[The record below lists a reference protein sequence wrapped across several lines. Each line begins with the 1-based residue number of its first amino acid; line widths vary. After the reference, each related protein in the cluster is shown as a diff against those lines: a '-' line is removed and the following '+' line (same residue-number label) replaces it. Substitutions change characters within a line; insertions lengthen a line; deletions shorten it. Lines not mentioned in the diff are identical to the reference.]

1 MRFITYILFGAGAAI
16 AIVALAV
23 VLLDDGEQATIE
35 PQTDGAGTSVAE
47 APQAPQTTPPAS
59 GQEAPAKAPPAAA
72 ETTEGQG
79 VPQIPVQI
87 DLAQVRPDGNAVFA
101 GKAAPNAKITVF
113 EGDVVLG
120 TTTADENGEW
130 VVVPEAA
137 LGPGEHLVSVGAVGG
152 DGAETVADITMAIQ
166 VGETAEDSPLVALL
180 PQSETDIPKLL
191 QSPDDRPVATESV
204 VAGKTPSSAEAS
216 ASDPGIDS
224 AAVIIPALAPR
235 SLAWGAGG
243 ELVVTGVSRGGSSV
257 AAAAAGAP
265 FGTAGVR
272 ADGGWQISG
281 RVSMDRPSRVMRFLL
296 RDGAGKT
303 VASYELPVA
312 TRDLSQGLDGSR
324 MVIVQRGDAL
334 WRIAFQSYGEGVK
347 YVDIVRRNAAAINDP
362 DLIYPNQIFAIPQ

>member
-1 MRFITYILFGAGAAI
+1 MRFLIYILVGAGAAI

-23 VLLDDGEQATIE
+23 VLLDDGEQAMIE
-35 PQTDGAGTSVAE
+35 PQQGGARTAVVE
-47 APQAPQTTPPAS
+47 T
-59 GQEAPAKAPPAAA
+59 PAAA
-72 ETTEGQG
+72 PTARIEEEPAVTPSAAADATGEQ
-79 VPQIPVQI
+79 VTPEIPVQI

-137 LGPGEHLVSVGAVGG
+137 LGAGEHLVSVGAASG
-152 DGAETVADITMAIQ
+152 DGAETVADITMAIK

-180 PQSETDIPKLL
+180 PRNETDIPKLL
-191 QSPDDRPVATESV
+191 QSPDDRSVAAESV
-204 VAGKTPSSAEAS
+204 VVDRTRSTEETAQTLRVTEAQ
-216 ASDPGIDS
+216 P
-224 AAVIIPALAPR
+224 AAIVPALAPR
-235 SLAWGAGG
+235 SLAWGEGG
-243 ELVVTGVSRGGSSV
+243 DLVVSGASRGGSSV
-257 AAAAAGAP
+257 AAEAAGAP
-265 FGTAGVR
+265 FGSAAVG
-272 ADGGWQISG
+272 ADGAWQVSG
-281 RVSMDRPSRVMRFLL
+281 RVDMDRPSRVMRFLL
-296 RDGAGKT
+296 RDAGGRT

-334 WRIAFQSYGEGVK
+334 WRIAFRSYGEGVR

-362 DLIYPNQIFAIPQ
+362 DLIFPNQIFAIP

>member
-23 VLLDDGEQATIE
+23 VLLDDGEQATIV
-35 PQTDGAGTSVAE
+35 PQTDSASTSVAE
-47 APQAPQTTPPAS
+47 TPQTATPAS
-59 GQEAPAKAPPAAA
+59 VGEAPTTAPPAVA
-72 ETTEGQG
+72 ETNEDQG
-79 VPQIPVQI
+79 KQQLAVQI

-101 GKAAPNAKITVF
+101 GKAAPNATITVF

-120 TTTADENGEW
+120 TTKADENGEW

-137 LGPGEHLVSVGAVGG
+137 LGPGEHLVSVGAVGD

-204 VAGKTPSSAEAS
+204 VARKTPSTAGVST
-216 ASDPGIDS
+216 SDAATDT

-243 ELVVTGVSRGGSSV
+243 ELVISGVSRGGSSV
-257 AAAAAGAP
+257 AAEAAGVP
-265 FGTAGVR
+265 FGTAGVSD
-272 ADGGWQISG
+272 DGGWQISG

-296 RDGAGKT
+296 RDGDSQT
-303 VASYELPVA
+303 VATYELPVA
-312 TRDLSQGLDGSR
+312 TRDLSEGLDGSR
-324 MVIVQRGDAL
+324 LVIVQRGDAL